1 MSCLGQKCLN
11 REYKYF
17 SGLVEKD
24 QNVLATQR
32 NFQSAIRYE
41 NSSIQTKKTKKE
53 TKKMKAQ
60 NSIMTLED
68 YCLSNSLPKPVFST
82 NKLVLSKKY
91 EVGVKVGSHEAY
103 GSGKL
108 ITAKKDAANNLL
120 TKLRG
125 LEIQKPEKETMKSLQ
140 KQKLSQIRPKEVVK
154 PLLPHQLHK
163 KENENTDYEV
173 LSKVPD
179 TIPNLAKYCH
189 ENSLPEPIFIT
200 NNFGIYQEVVAQ
212 VGTLEFVS
220 KDDKVQ
226 NATRGAVYGLL
237 NKIKNL
243 EWEELDLIRT
253 ESTRVPN
260 AAGKILLL
268 ILFFT
273 LSFDFII
280 DYIFKI
286 LNYSIKEK

>member
-1 MSCLGQKCLN
+1 MSCFFSLGVMSCLRQKCLN
-11 REYKYF
+11 REYNYF

-32 NFQSAIRYE
+32 NFQSPIWFE
-41 NSSIQTKKTKKE
+41 
-53 TKKMKAQ
+53 
-60 NSIMTLED
+60 TLED
-68 YCLSNSLPKPVFST
+68 YCRNNSLPMPVFST

-125 LEIQKPEKETMKSLQ
+125 LQIQKPEKETVKSLQ
-140 KQKLSQIRPKEVVK
+140 KQKLAQIRPKEVVK

-179 TIPNLAKYCH
+179 AIQNLAKYCH

-200 NNFGIYQEVVAQ
+200 NDFGIYQEVIAQ
-212 VGTLEFVS
+212 VGKLEFVS
-220 KDDKVQ
+220 KEGKLQD
-226 NATRGAVYGLL
+226 ATRAAAYGLL
-237 NKIKNL
+237 NKIQKL
-243 EWEELDLIRT
+243 DWEELDLIRT
-253 ESTRVPN
+253 EARLWN
-260 AAGKILLL
+260 AAGKTLLL
-268 ILFFT
+268 ILFFS
-273 LSFDFII
+273 LF
-280 DYIFKI
+280 
-286 LNYSIKEK
+286 

>member
-53 TKKMKAQ
+53 TKIMKAQ

-125 LEIQKPEKETMKSLQ
+125 LEIQKPEKEK
-140 KQKLSQIRPKEVVK
+140 
-154 PLLPHQLHK
+154 
-163 KENENTDYEV
+163 
-173 LSKVPD
+173 
-179 TIPNLAKYCH
+179 
-189 ENSLPEPIFIT
+189 
-200 NNFGIYQEVVAQ
+200 
-212 VGTLEFVS
+212 
-220 KDDKVQ
+220 
-226 NATRGAVYGLL
+226 
-237 NKIKNL
+237 
-243 EWEELDLIRT
+243 
-253 ESTRVPN
+253 
-260 AAGKILLL
+260 
-268 ILFFT
+268 
-273 LSFDFII
+273 
-280 DYIFKI
+280 
-286 LNYSIKEK
+286 